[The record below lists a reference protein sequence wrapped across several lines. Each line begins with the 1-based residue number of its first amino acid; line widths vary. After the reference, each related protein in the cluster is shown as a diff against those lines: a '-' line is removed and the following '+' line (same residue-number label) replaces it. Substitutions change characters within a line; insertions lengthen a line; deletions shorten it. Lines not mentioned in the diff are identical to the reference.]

1 MTSSLDQAI
10 QPSLALENHL
20 ALLSE
25 VEQVMQEENS
35 LLKQTG
41 QPPDDAFIR
50 RKSMLLPRLEASVSA
65 LRAGASRL
73 ELSPAARQLLRDAQR
88 KLHKVLLLDRENEGL
103 LLRCTLHNGG
113 LPAGPLK
120 IGAGQLAKAYDQDR
134 Y

>member
-1 MTSSLDQAI
+1 
-10 QPSLALENHL
+10 
-20 ALLSE
+20 
-25 VEQVMQEENS
+25 MQDENS

-50 RKSMLLPRLEASVSA
+50 RKSLLLPRLDASLTA
-65 LRAGASRL
+65 LRTG
-73 ELSPAARQLLRDAQR
+73 AARQELSAAARSLLRDAQR

-113 LPAGPLK
+113 LPSSGPVK
-120 IGAGQLAKAYDQDR
+120 IGAGQLAKAYDQHR

>member
-1 MTSSLDQAI
+1 MM
-10 QPSLALENHL
+10 PSADPAHHVALENHL

-41 QPPDDAFIR
+41 QPPDDTFIR
-50 RKSMLLPRLEASVSA
+50 RKSMLLPRLEASVAA
-65 LRAGASRL
+65 LRFGASRP
-73 ELSPAARQLLRDAQR
+73 EWSTAARQLLRDAQR

-113 LPAGPLK
+113 LPTNGPLR
-120 IGAGQLAKAYDQDR
+120 IGAGQLARAYDLHR
-134 Y
+134 C

>member
-1 MTSSLDQAI
+1 MNDPLASAHTPAH
-10 QPSLALENHL
+10 ALEEHL

-25 VEQVMQEENS
+25 VELVMQDENN

-50 RKSMLLPRLEASVSA
+50 RKSLLLPRLESSLAA
-65 LRAGASRL
+65 LRSGAARQ
-73 ELSPAARQLLRDAQR
+73 ELSPAARGLLRDAQR

-113 LPAGPLK
+113 LPSGPVK
-120 IGAGQLAKAYDQDR
+120 IGAGQLARAYDQYR
-134 Y
+134 G